1 LQDTLNPYGWS
12 FTMNKP
18 RIHPLDPPYEAELAE
33 TLEKMMGGKGEPLKL
48 FRTLARHPRLMKR
61 FSALGGGILGRG
73 LVAPE
78 DREIVIHRTCAR
90 CGCEYEW
97 GVHVAFFGRPL
108 GLSGAQIAATVLG
121 GPDDPCWSPR
131 QALLI
136 RFSDELHDT
145 AALSDELWT
154 ALGEIW
160 DEAQLIELLLTAGFY
175 HLVSFAANGARIG
188 LEDFAA
194 RFPAA

>member
-1 LQDTLNPYGWS
+1 
-12 FTMNKP
+12 MNKP
-18 RIHPLDPPYEAELAE
+18 RILPLDPPYQPEISE
-33 TLEKMMGGKGEPLKL
+33 TLDKMMGGKGEPLKL

-61 FSALGGGILGRG
+61 FSTLGGGILARG

-97 GVHVAFFGRPL
+97 GVHVAIFGRPL
-108 GLSGAQIAATVLG
+108 GLSTAQIAATVRG

-136 RFSDELHDT
+136 RLSDELHDT
-145 AALSDELWT
+145 ATLSSELWT
-154 ALGEIW
+154 ALAGHW
-160 DEAQLIELLLTAGFY
+160 DEARMIELILTAGFY
-175 HLVSFAANGARIG
+175 HLVSFITNATGVEKEGFAPGFPKDRKGFSEANSRMN
-188 LEDFAA
+188 L
-194 RFPAA
+194 